1 MNSFLNLYR
10 PINTLLGRNIF
21 TLALLAAIVLSFSG
35 ESRAEFLH
43 NDFNSLDKS
52 NSFGVDYSG
61 AKNLLRPLSLF
72 DFVPT
77 ALAVADNIKIIK
89 KASLKLEVLD
99 IEEAKNEINRIIKE
113 YDGYIESLDSN
124 EYREGVVHYSFG
136 LRIPRGQNFENFL
149 EEIGALGDK
158 KRYDHKIVDI
168 TQEYSDAFAKI
179 KNLETSRDR
188 LQKLLGLKTKSLD
201 DVLSVDRELSRVQVE
216 IDKLTGIQSERDNH
230 MKFSIAGLTISLK
243 QEPVAIDL
251 GLIDDYDSPK
261 EKESS
266 EDSPKV
272 GAGSFLDIIN
282 QNIGIIIIAIV
293 FVAVAVF
300 WIKRK
305 FPKKK

>member
-1 MNSFLNLYR
+1 MNNFLNLYR
-10 PINTLLGRNIF
+10 SVNTLLGRNIF
-21 TLALLAAIVLSFSG
+21 TLALLVVIVLSFSG
-35 ESRAEFLH
+35 ESRAESLY
-43 NDFNSLDKS
+43 NDFDSLEKSDSFDIDYSEAKNSLQS
-52 NSFGVDYSG
+52 LSSFNF
-61 AKNLLRPLSLF
+61 A
-72 DFVPT
+72 PT

-99 IEEAKNEINRIIKE
+99 IEEARNEINRIIKE

-124 EYREGVVHYSFG
+124 EYREGAVYYSFG

-188 LQKLLGLKTKSLD
+188 LQKLLELKTKSLD
-201 DVLSVDRELSRVQVE
+201 DVLSIDRELSRVQVE

-243 QEPVAIDL
+243 QEPMEIDL
-251 GLIDDYDSPK
+251 ESIKDYDSPEK
-261 EKESS
+261 KESL

-272 GAGSFLDIIN
+272 GSDSFLDIIN
-282 QNIGIIIIAIV
+282 QNIVIIIIAIV
-293 FVAVAVF
+293 FVAVF
-300 WIKRK
+300 WIRRK